1 MNPFLSSYES
11 RLQSWAS
18 FRQKI
23 DLLSLEE
30 QCIEV
35 DRYWQKVPFVEHYL
49 HPDLINEWP
58 NPWDLLHINTYCPY
72 ARGLGMIYTLLFLG
86 VCSIDLAIAKDDNG
100 EQVVLVLVDGA
111 KYILNYWPESVLNIK
126 LSDFTIVKKID
137 TTPLQRKIGS
147 L

>member
-1 MNPFLSSYES
+1 
-11 RLQSWAS
+11 
-18 FRQKI
+18 
-23 DLLSLEE
+23 
-30 QCIEV
+30 
-35 DRYWQKVPFVEHYL
+35 
-49 HPDLINEWP
+49 
-58 NPWDLLHINTYCPY
+58 
-72 ARGLGMIYTLLFLG
+72 MIYTLLFLG
-86 VCSIDLAIAKDDNG
+86 VCRIDLAIAKDDNG

>member
-1 MNPFLSSYES
+1 
-11 RLQSWAS
+11 
-18 FRQKI
+18 
-23 DLLSLEE
+23 
-30 QCIEV
+30 
-35 DRYWQKVPFVEHYL
+35 
-49 HPDLINEWP
+49 
-58 NPWDLLHINTYCPY
+58 
-72 ARGLGMIYTLLFLG
+72 LLFLG